1 MVSNIGQV
9 TVKPSGK
16 KDPCG
21 ICGIKTMLNAV
32 LCKSC
37 GNLIHGRYAK
47 IKMVTNRYPI
57 DFNVGNAKSITK
69 TCYHQSD
76 GTPGHYTPG

>member
-1 MVSNIGQV
+1 MNLMKIKVMVGKIGQV

-21 ICGIKTMLNAV
+21 ICGRKTMLDAE

-37 GNLIHGRYAK
+37 GYWICGRCAK
-47 IKMVTNRYPI
+47 IKMLTNGLAI
-57 DFNVGNAKSITK
+57 D
-69 TCYHQSD
+69 
-76 GTPGHYTPG
+76 